1 MSKHFEK
8 ELQILLEQ
16 YPVNRTMREAA
27 RRAKQARLIAE
38 SREPQT
44 GCYWWVPRPTGWV
57 LYEFFDSQYGE
68 TMHEEIWRKY
78 LAPTLFE
85 RPSKHVLLAY
95 AGLPRGRVS
104 DDRRI
109 IKGRFEG
116 RFAVYHGKDA
126 PDKLSHISSKF
137 NLAPKTY
144 SLVFDVHEQM
154 ILEHYY
160 VIKRLLPHDL
170 PPPKSIG
177 YMDYEGYPTISR

>member
-27 RRAKQARLIAE
+27 RRSKQARLIAE

-44 GCYWWVPRPTGWV
+44 GCYWWIPRPTGWV

-85 RPSKHVLLAY
+85 RPSKNLLLAY

-104 DDRRI
+104 KI
-109 IKGRFEG
+109 AKGRF
-116 RFAVYHGKDA
+116 AIYHGKDA
-126 PDKLSHISSKF
+126 PSKLSHIPSKF

-154 ILEHYY
+154 IPEHYY
-160 VIKRLLPHDL
+160 VIKKLLPHDL

-177 YMDYEGYPTISR
+177 YADYEDLFLP